1 MTRRWIVLPVVGF
14 GLIAGSVGSY
24 AAWSNRTAAAE
35 DAAEDDPAETRE
47 AVQAYVRAS
56 AQGRVAA
63 NQCFLSQAEDAA
75 HYNDLPRL
83 LAIYSSG
90 EAPFHDSEDA
100 ALLLSRGLLSEDRP
114 TELRHIR
121 DLWRG
126 REKRVSAWLA
136 LDADVLLAAGREDEA
151 RELLSGRSFG
161 GAEDARRLAR
171 LALTATGDDP
181 SAAQQLLGRATA
193 LAPDDPDVRACRS
206 RFLEAEGRPG
216 DAAAELTAALS
227 GNSDDWLLRDQ
238 LAECY
243 RRAGAAEAANATWLP
258 GNDVP
263 PADFAWLK
271 AWFWNRVGRPIAC
284 DWEARAPDVGR
295 LSRLAVYLLALPPE
309 QFWVSDAESSGGPRE
324 PVVGRQETFWLRLLG
339 LLQGGQDLQ
348 ALTFLRTAPPYY
360 MSWRPDLAN
369 ALDRVLSLRT
379 GKRQRP
385 GAGVFR
391 LRRHPF
397 FEQLEAL
404 AGEGNWSGGEG
415 NSTAGAAGLPD
426 DVQRLLHSE
435 EAVAAILLAAGWN
448 EAALAMHHAGVDL
461 SSFPAWYP
469 EGLMRARWVNHG
481 AGAALARARREPPCP
496 AADLVVGEMLVAER
510 RDADALE
517 RLRSA
522 ASSTDCGA
530 RAAWLFAVVA
540 ARQGKPAEA
549 RRMLEAYPQLT
560 NCSEGQLLLARC
572 AAAEGN
578 EDRAERLYRE
588 LAGESA
594 EARAYLARRAM
605 AGGDWEA
612 AARLT
617 GGLLRDAGR

>member
-35 DAAEDDPAETRE
+35 DDAEEVPVETRE
-47 AVQAYVRAS
+47 AVEAYVRAS
-56 AQGRVAA
+56 ARGRVAA
-63 NQCFLSQAEDAA
+63 NQCFLSEAEDAA
-75 HYNDLPRL
+75 RCNDLPRL

-90 EAPFHDSEDA
+90 GAPFHDSEDA
-100 ALLLSRGLLSEDRP
+100 ALFLCRGLLSEDRP
-114 TELRHIR
+114 TELQHIR

-126 REKRVSAWLA
+126 REKRASAWLA

-151 RELLSGRSFG
+151 RKLLSGKSFA
-161 GAEDARRLAR
+161 GAEDAGRLAR
-171 LALTATGDDP
+171 LALASTDDP
-181 SAAQQLLGRATA
+181 PAAQQLLGRATA
-193 LAPDDPDVRACRS
+193 LAPDDPDVRSCRG
-206 RFLEAEGRPG
+206 RFFEAEGRPA

-227 GNSDDWLLRDQ
+227 GNKDDWLLRDQ

-243 RRAGAAEAANATWLP
+243 RRAGAEEAANATWLP

-271 AWFWNRVGRPIAC
+271 AWFWNRVARPIAG
-284 DWEARAPDVGR
+284 DWEARSPDVGR
-295 LSRLAVYLLALPPE
+295 LSRLAVYLLALPPD
-309 QFWVSDAESSGGPRE
+309 QFWVSDAERPEGPRE

-339 LLQGGQDLQ
+339 LLQAGRDRD
-348 ALTFLRTAPPYY
+348 ALTFLRAAPPYY

-369 ALDRVLSLRT
+369 AIDRVLSLRT

-385 GAGVFR
+385 AAGVSR
-391 LRRHPF
+391 SRRHPF

-404 AGEGNWSGGEG
+404 AGEGNWSAGEG
-415 NSTAGAAGLPD
+415 NSDAGATALPD
-426 DVQRLLHSE
+426 DVQRLLHSK
-435 EAVAAILLAAGWN
+435 EAVAATLLAAGWD
-448 EAALAMHHAGVDL
+448 EAALAIHHPGVDL
-461 SSFPAWYP
+461 SPFPAWYA
-469 EGLMRARWVNHG
+469 EGLMRARWTNHG
-481 AGAALARARREPPCP
+481 IDAALARAWREPRCP

-540 ARQGKPAEA
+540 ARLGKPAEA

-560 NCSEGQLLLARC
+560 NGTEGQLLLARC

-605 AGGDWEA
+605 AGGDWET
-612 AARLT
+612 AARMT
-617 GGLLRDAGR
+617 GGLLGGAGR